1 MAVAL
6 QAPRDVI
13 FQQMQACAAHDTST
27 RLAEVEVPTQVVH
40 GTADRLL
47 GVNNGIQIA
56 ALLAVE
62 PRLLENVGHM
72 FWWEQPERSAALV
85 RDHALAPA

>member
-1 MAVAL
+1 M
-6 QAPRDVI
+6 R
-13 FQQMQACAAHDTST
+13 ACGAHDTSA
-27 RLAEVEVPTQVVH
+27 RLGRMSVPTQVIH

-47 GVNNGIQIA
+47 GVDNGILIA
-56 ALLAVE
+56 RLLGVE
-62 PRLLENVGHM
+62 PRLLDDVGHM